1 MQRLRAPMPHA
12 TLRDLR
18 KAYEQFQ
25 RNQDIKSVI
34 GFVLS
39 TDVVSLDSTSPG
51 SDLQPTL
58 SRDDLRLIC
67 FEYVWS

>member
-1 MQRLRAPMPHA
+1 MPHA
-12 TLRDLR
+12 TIRDLR
-18 KAYEQFQ
+18 KAYAQFQ